1 MTLLFQVAFDFTGS
15 NGHPN
20 DPSSLHHLNAQ
31 GVNQYT
37 MAWSAVG
44 QVLQDYDW

>member
-1 MTLLFQVAFDFTGS
+1 MTTHQVAFDFTAS

-20 DPSSLHHLNAQ
+20 SPDSLHHLNSQ

-37 MAWSAVG
+37 MAWSAIG
-44 QVLQDYDW
+44 QIIQDYDW